1 MAGQMFP
8 KTLKALMYIQYAVAV
23 SVILFIGGRYILR
36 LGDPPEPP
44 AQGAEVASLRG
55 FAIFLIDYPLD
66 SRTSERIYA
75 FSDGRISRGLVIDR
89 VEERTNVATIRPALL
104 AAAEQ
109 LQQTW
114 CKQTSLPP
122 TPSPTVKAYRLY
134 LTCTTLTGRVF
145 YFAED
150 QLPPMLVD
158 VLKEAPPLAPR
169 RAQSS
174 GYGGAGRTRQ
184 CS

>member
-8 KTLKALMYIQYAVAV
+8 KALKALVYIRYIVAV
-23 SVILFIGGRYILR
+23 FVVLYIGGRYTLR
-36 LGDPPEPP
+36 LGDPPGPP
-44 AQGAEVASLRG
+44 TQGAEIASLRG
-55 FAIFLIDYPLD
+55 SAIFLLDYPLD
-66 SRTSERIYA
+66 SRTSEQIGV
-75 FSDGRISRGLVIDR
+75 FGTGRISRGLVIDR
-89 VEERTNVATIRPALL
+89 VERRSNGAAIRPALL

-145 YFAED
+145 YFTED
-150 QLPPMLVD
+150 QLPLVLVD

-169 RAQSS
+169 KA
-174 GYGGAGRTRQ
+174 
-184 CS
+184 